1 MMISVSLL
9 NPLVLGSPVLEP
21 DLDLS
26 LGELQPLGQLAA
38 PGAADVLRAAV
49 LHLQQG
55 GLLLAKGGSLSPSSG
70 IFTGSSRH
78 WKHFISLI

>member
-1 MMISVSLL
+1 MIGVCLL

-26 LGELQPLGQLAA
+26 LGELQPLGQLAP
-38 PGAADVLRAAV
+38 PGPADVLGPAV

-55 GLLLAKGGSLSPSSG
+55 GLLLTKGGSLSPGPRILPS
-70 IFTGSSRH
+70 SSRY
-78 WKHFISLI
+78 

>member
-26 LGELQPLGQLAA
+26 LGQLQPLGQLAA
-38 PGAADVLRAAV
+38 PGPADVLGAAV
-49 LHLQQG
+49 LDLQES
-55 GLLLAKGGSLSPSSG
+55 GLLLTEGGSLSPGPG
-70 IFTGSSRH
+70 ILPGSSCH
-78 WKHFISLI
+78 